1 MNKEKHMSTVEMDKL
16 ELEVKR
22 HKDIALILA
31 EKLNEKID
39 ECEELKS
46 RYESVNSQFRDEL
59 AEHKVLSKEVMR
71 FEMALNRILDNCSDP
86 KTMHNLRD
94 LVTTVVMLGSEALHG
109 DR

>member
-1 MNKEKHMSTVEMDKL
+1 MITRATTHKETDMGTVATDKL
-16 ELEVKR
+16 ELEIKR
-22 HKDIALILA
+22 LEKMAMILA
-31 EKLNEKID
+31 ERLNEKID

-71 FEMALNRILDNCSDP
+71 FEMALNRILDNYSDG
-86 KTMHNLRD
+86 D
-94 LVTTVVMLGSEALHG
+94 LVIEVSSEALYG